1 MAESTGSGARKRPAA
16 RAASPAKRPVKKAPA
31 AKRAGPGAAT
41 PAPVAATIP
50 AIAATPPRRPL
61 PPRRSRQQQRSR
73 WCSALSGLLVV
84 LALVLMLSLG
94 AQERGGPAHDYTS
107 IGSGIPA
114 TLYLPVKADE
124 DGNLPP
130 APPKGHRPPVVVI
143 AHGYSADQA
152 SMSGLARSLAKLGYA
167 TITFD
172 FRGHGSNTHA
182 FEGDLDRDISSVVT
196 WAQQSPYVDGTRLAL
211 LGHSMGA
218 NAVLDFATKDA
229 RPKAVI
235 PLSGGFVVNDAVTPA
250 HTLLLD
256 ASGDPSEI
264 RDRQPELRDDL
275 EARHA
280 DVTQKEI
287 SGVNHITIL
296 RSSDTVKAVVAFLDP
311 ILHPDRPDGVEVGL
325 HDGRMKTAVLYLL
338 VAMGLMAV
346 VGSLAGRLVPE
357 GPGDPAGAP
366 VWTGFVLLGG
376 ALLLTIPVLAV
387 APIDPLPIG
396 APQPM
401 IVHFALAGAV
411 LWGCRTLAR
420 RGKLSGPVRDWFDD
434 RPWLPLRQVGGAG
447 LAATGAVIVLL
458 LPLADV
464 FHRMVPTPARSVYWV
479 VTSLLA
485 LPFFS
490 AFEGLLRRGRPGRAA
505 GWGVLGRVLLLVVL
519 YIGLAAHALPGVIAL
534 VAPLLVLQFIILEVV
549 AAGAYAKARN
559 AALVAVIDAVFLGW
573 VAVVVTPVG

>member
-1 MAESTGSGARKRPAA
+1 
-16 RAASPAKRPVKKAPA
+16 V
-31 AKRAGPGAAT
+31 
-41 PAPVAATIP
+41 
-50 AIAATPPRRPL
+50 
-61 PPRRSRQQQRSR
+61 
-73 WCSALSGLLVV
+73 LVL
-84 LALVLMLSLG
+84 LALLLTLRLG
-94 AQERGGPAHDYTS
+94 AQERGGPAHDYVS
-107 IGSGIPA
+107 IGNGIPA
-114 TLYLPVKADE
+114 TLYLPEKADS

-130 APPKGHRPPVVVI
+130 APAKGHRPPVVVI

-152 SMSGLARSLAKLGYA
+152 SMSGLARSLARLGYA

-196 WAQQSPYVDGTRLAL
+196 WAQQSPYVDGSRLAL

-218 NAVLDFATKDA
+218 SAVLDFATKDP

-256 ASGDPSEI
+256 ASGDPSSI

-280 DVTQKEI
+280 DVSQKEI
-287 SGVNHITIL
+287 DGVNHITIL
-296 RSSDTVKAVVAFLDP
+296 RSSDTVKAVVSFLDP
-311 ILHPDRPDGVEVGL
+311 ILHPHRPAGVEPGL
-325 HDGRMKTAVLYLL
+325 HDNRMTTAALYLL
-338 VAMGLMAV
+338 VAIGLMAV

-357 GPGDPAGAP
+357 GPDDPAETP
-366 VWTGFVLLGG
+366 VWTGFVLVGG
-376 ALLLTIPVLAV
+376 ALLLTIPLLSV

-396 APQPM
+396 APQP
-401 IVHFALAGAV
+401 IVIHFALAGAV

-434 RPWLPLRQVGGAG
+434 RPWLPLRQVGWAG
-447 LAATGAVIVLL
+447 LAAAGAVIVLL
-458 LPLADV
+458 LPMADV
-464 FHRMVPTPARSVYWV
+464 FHRLVPTPARSVYWV
-479 VTSLLA
+479 ATTLLA
-485 LPFFS
+485 LPFFA

-519 YIGLAAHALPGVIAL
+519 YLGLAAHALPSVIAL
-534 VAPLLVLQFIILEVV
+534 VAPLLVLQFVILEVV
-549 AAGAYAKARN
+549 AAGAYGKARN
-559 AALVAVIDAVFLGW
+559 AALVAVVDAVLLGW
-573 VAVVVTPVG
+573 IAVVLTPVG